1 MQISARSFILKSLI
15 TFAIIEFLLLISKQ
29 PTNLLVLVLSG
40 YVVYELVGLVII
52 YYHNERI
59 KNGEDQEDK
68 E

>member
-40 YVVYELVGLVII
+40 YVVYELVSLVII

>member
-1 MQISARSFILKSLI
+1 MQISERNFIINSLI

-40 YVVYELVGLVII
+40 YVVYEIVGLVII
-52 YYHNERI
+52 YCYKERV

>member
-1 MQISARSFILKSLI
+1 MQISERSFIINSLI

-29 PTNLLVLVLSG
+29 PINLLVLILSG
-40 YVVYELVGLVII
+40 YVIYELIGLVII

-59 KNGEDQEDK
+59 QNGENQKDK